1 MAVTPKFLVA
11 FVSCSL
17 LFSGCSSPAT
27 EQAATPAPTE
37 TTTAT
42 PTSPEIKAASPAEAL
57 MEFQLASERSCLR
70 AMTEGVTEVVG
81 DGALTLVMVSEDQ
94 AIESYSAAYFEP
106 GSKEPYV
113 LVFETD
119 VFAVCGAYVSFA
131 LAEEAG
137 VVADIAVELQPD
149 GSFFVVQDFGEFGVQ
164 GQSYELED
172 GYFTTVSTSFGD
184 DIRTSVLTYGPPTSE
199 NYRILETAFQEFF
212 G

>member
-1 MAVTPKFLVA
+1 LAVSAKFLAA
-11 FVSCSL
+11 FAACSL
-17 LFSGCSSPAT
+17 LTACSSTTP
-27 EQAATPAPTE
+27 EQAATPEPTE

-42 PTSPEIKAASPAEAL
+42 PTTPEVEAVSPAEAL
-57 MEFQLASERSCLR
+57 VEFQLASERSCLR

-81 DGALTLVMVSEDQ
+81 EDEFVMIMVSEDQ
-94 AIESYSAAYFEP
+94 AIESFSAAYFEP
-106 GSKEPYV
+106 GPPASYV

-131 LAEEAG
+131 LAKEAG
-137 VVADIAVELQPD
+137 TVADIAVELQPD

-172 GYFTTVSTSFGD
+172 GYFTSVSTSFGD
-184 DIRTSVLTYGPPTSE
+184 EIRTTAVSYGPPTAE
-199 NYRILETAFQEFF
+199 NYQILETAFQEFF